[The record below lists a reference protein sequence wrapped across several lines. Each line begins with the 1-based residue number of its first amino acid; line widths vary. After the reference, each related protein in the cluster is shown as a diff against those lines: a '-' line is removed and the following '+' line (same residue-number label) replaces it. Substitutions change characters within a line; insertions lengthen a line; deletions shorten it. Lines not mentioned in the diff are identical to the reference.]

1 MKETFMNFVRF
12 LADIWHERNMVWGL
26 AKNDVRAKFASSMLG
41 SMWAFIQP
49 LVTLLVF
56 WFVFQVGF
64 RNPPI
69 SDVPF
74 IAWFAPAYLVWT
86 FFSETLTA
94 GSNCMIEY
102 SYLVRKVN
110 FRVSI
115 IPIVKII
122 SSAMVHMFF
131 IFFILFLML
140 CNHVALSVHNIQVLY
155 YFGCTAFLLMGLC
168 WMLSA
173 ISPFLKDTV
182 NMVSVIIQI
191 GFWLTPIFW
200 TPDGMNPWVEI
211 VLRINPMFYICR
223 GYRDSF
229 IDHVWFWER
238 GLDNLIFWAIACI
251 FFVVGAHLFRKLRP
265 QFADVL

>member
-102 SYLVRKVN
+102 SYL
-110 FRVSI
+110 
-115 IPIVKII
+115 
-122 SSAMVHMFF
+122 
-131 IFFILFLML
+131 
-140 CNHVALSVHNIQVLY
+140 
-155 YFGCTAFLLMGLC
+155 
-168 WMLSA
+168 
-173 ISPFLKDTV
+173 
-182 NMVSVIIQI
+182 
-191 GFWLTPIFW
+191 
-200 TPDGMNPWVEI
+200 
-211 VLRINPMFYICR
+211 
-223 GYRDSF
+223 
-229 IDHVWFWER
+229 
-238 GLDNLIFWAIACI
+238 
-251 FFVVGAHLFRKLRP
+251 GAKS
-265 QFADVL
+265 